1 MGVLNDIALWL
12 WRLAPANPILVRVVS
27 MGGKRPRHLWVRFGY
42 LAALFVV
49 IILFGGS
56 MFEAQRTSLADLAK
70 KSTTTFFWV
79 STLQLFL
86 MSFIAPIFTAGAITQ
101 EKDSNTFHILLTTPL
116 SSAQIV
122 LGSLLSRLYFVWVLL
137 VSGLPI
143 FGIIMLYG
151 GVTPAEV
158 FQSFA
163 IAAAT
168 GFVTGSLAIFISIS
182 RVGTQRTILWF
193 FVGVAV
199 YLLGLGAIGQTVWG
213 QLSVAPMG
221 VSSIYSSFQGLR
233 MSWLAP
239 IHPFLALFEV
249 TGVTPA
255 PSPADVFDYG
265 WPARWMLSSPA
276 YAYVTN
282 MSLISIGLILASLF
296 FVRRGAKEGESNLL
310 TRMRGRIT
318 RSDGDERRRAP
329 RRVWND
335 PIAWREAAT
344 RASAGGRSGI
354 RWAFVAIGALF
365 AFVLLWAYERGQ
377 WGMNPAVP
385 DTGRAWLTAVVWI
398 EFATILLLITN
409 TAATALTREKESQTM
424 ELLLTTMLTS
434 KSIVSGLLRGL
445 MSFALPMLIVPGFT
459 VLVFAVADL
468 FRPAGQTVTSLEG
481 AFLVFLLATAFCSL
495 AAIVGMLFSLTSK
508 RNVQSIMLST
518 AVVLPA
524 AGLLWACGMMLGKIG
539 PVAAAILGPFSPFMA
554 LMICVDHFSAF
565 SVLSQPDAVTLN
577 TVRITRIVTALIAVV
592 VYAGLTW
599 SVYGHMVRSFDRTVR
614 RQSA

>member
-1 MGVLNDIALWL
+1 MTFLNNLALWL

-49 IILFGGS
+49 IILYGGS
-56 MFEAQRTSLADLAK
+56 TFEAERASLAGLAK
-70 KSTTTFFWV
+70 KSTVTFISV
-79 STLQLFL
+79 SLLQLFL

-137 VSGLPI
+137 ISGLPI
-143 FGIIMLYG
+143 FGIIMLFG

-168 GFVTGSLAIFISIS
+168 GLVTGSLAIFISIS

-199 YLLGLGAIGQTVWG
+199 YLLGLGAIGQTAWG
-213 QLSVAPMG
+213 QLAEAPPG
-221 VSSIYSSFQGLR
+221 AGSFLGPAGLR

-239 IHPFLALFEV
+239 IHPFLALFAV
-249 TGVTPA
+249 TGTTPA
-255 PSPADVFDYG
+255 PSPADVHQYG
-265 WPARWMLSSPA
+265 WPLRWMFANPA
-276 YAYVTN
+276 YAYVVTTT
-282 MSLISIGLILASLF
+282 LISIGLILASLF
-296 FVRRGAKEGESNLL
+296 FVRRGAKEGETGMFS
-310 TRMRGRIT
+310 RMRARVL
-318 RSDGDERRRAP
+318 RSDGDERRRPP

-344 RASAGGRSGI
+344 RASAGGRSGL
-354 RWAFVAIGALF
+354 RWAFVILGALF
-365 AFVLLWAYERGQ
+365 AFVLLWAYEQGQ
-377 WGMNPAVP
+377 WGMSPTIP
-385 DTGRAWLTAVVWI
+385 RTGRLWLTAVVWI
-398 EFATILLLITN
+398 EFATILLLVTN

-445 MSFALPMLIVPGFT
+445 MSFALPMLAVPAFT

-468 FRPAGQTVTSLEG
+468 FRPAGLTVTSLEG
-481 AFLVFLLATAFCSL
+481 ALLVFLLATAFASL
-495 AAIVGMLFSLTSK
+495 AGIVGMLFSLTSK

-524 AGLLWACGMMLGKIG
+524 AGLLWACGGMLSGIG
-539 PVAAAILGPFSPFMA
+539 PIAAAILGPFSPFLA
-554 LMICVDHFSAF
+554 LQVCVDHFSAF
-565 SVLSQPDAVTLN
+565 NALNPPTDATLS
-577 TVRITRIVTALIAVV
+577 TVRVTRVITALIAVV